1 VVAEV
6 KMLPRIVGDVMDG
19 LQSVREVVEALPRA
33 TGHVVRA
40 VRAAPGVS
48 DQDAALPPGLIIPVP
63 GRGEMFVRDT
73 HPQGGGERGTLLLL
87 HGWLAASD
95 TNWWQLYEPLRQ
107 AGWRVLAVDARGHGR
122 GLRPHGAFRF
132 DDCAEDCAA
141 LLQVLSPGPV
151 IVIGYSMGG
160 AIAQILA
167 YRHPELLR
175 GMVLV
180 ATAAEWRAAPQLR
193 AAWNLMSALQ
203 LGWRLTPRRAWS
215 QLMNLLYGG
224 SPPAWF
230 AGELARGAPWDIAE
244 AGREMGRFDARS
256 WLRDVRVPAV
266 VVATVHDVLV
276 PVSRQRTLARALGAP
291 VIAIEAGHLV
301 ALTNPRQL
309 NGALQ
314 GALEIVAPSRRRRRR
329 SIDKPVAPVTLR
341 RGDHGED
348 VAQAQRLLSAAGD
361 SCGQI
366 DGIFGP
372 ATAAAVSRFQRGRR
386 LRATG
391 QIDHNTWAALLGV
404 PRSRL
409 RAARAEAP
417 PENFAP
423 PELVVL

>member
-1 VVAEV
+1 
-6 KMLPRIVGDVMDG
+6 MMDAVQG
-19 LQSVREVVEALPRA
+19 LRETVEALPKA
-33 TGHVVRA
+33 AGHVVRA
-40 VRAAPGVS
+40 ARAAPRDSG
-48 DQDAALPPGLIIPVP
+48 QELPLPPGLIIPVP

-95 TNWWQLYEPLRQ
+95 TNWWQLYEPLRR

-122 GLRPHGAFRF
+122 GLRAHGAFRF

-141 LLQVLSPGPV
+141 LLQVLAPGPV
-151 IVIGYSMGG
+151 VVIGYSMGG

-167 YRHPELLR
+167 YRHPQLIR
-175 GMVLV
+175 GLVLV

-193 AAWNLMSALQ
+193 AAWNFMSALQ

-215 QLMNLLYGG
+215 QFVNLLYGG
-224 SPPAWF
+224 RAPHWL

-244 AGREMGRFDARS
+244 AGREMGRFDARH

-266 VVATVHDVLV
+266 VVATLHDVLV

-291 VIAIEAGHLV
+291 IIAVEAGHLV

-309 NGALQ
+309 NGAMQ
-314 GALEIVAPSRRRRRR
+314 GALEIVAPTRRSRRRGSDTTR
-329 SIDKPVAPVTLR
+329 SRHTLA
-341 RGDHGED
+341 RGDSGED
-348 VAQAQRLLSAAGD
+348 VAHAQRLLSAAGD

-372 ATAAAVSRFQRGRR
+372 ATTAAVSRFQKGKR
-386 LRATG
+386 LRVTG
-391 QIDHNTWAALLGV
+391 RIDQHTWDALQGV
-404 PRSRL
+404 PRSRA
-409 RAARAEAP
+409 RAARAEQP
-417 PENFAP
+417 PESFDP

>member
-1 VVAEV
+1 
-6 KMLPRIVGDVMDG
+6 MLPRILSDVTDG
-19 LQSVREVVEALPRA
+19 LQSLRELAEALPTA
-33 TGHVVRA
+33 AGHVIRVVRA
-40 VRAAPGVS
+40 SPATS
-48 DQDAALPPGLIIPVP
+48 DQDAPLPPGLSIPVP

-107 AGWRVLAVDARGHGR
+107 AGWRVLAVDARGHGK
-122 GLRPHGAFRF
+122 GLRPHGVFRF

-141 LLQVLSPGPV
+141 LLEVLSPGPV

-167 YRHPELLR
+167 YRHPEMLR
-175 GMVLV
+175 GLVLV

-215 QLMNLLYGG
+215 QFMNLLYGG
-224 SPPAWF
+224 SPPSWF

-244 AGREMGRFDARS
+244 AGREMGRFDARP

-291 VIAIEAGHLV
+291 VIDVDAGHLI
-301 ALTNPRQL
+301 ALTDPGQL

-314 GALEIVAPSRRRRRR
+314 GAIEIVAPARRRRRR
-329 SIDKPVAPVTLR
+329 SVDAPPAGATLK
-341 RGDHGED
+341 RGDQGED

-372 ATAAAVSRFQRGRR
+372 ATAAAVLRFQRANR
-386 LRATG
+386 LRPTG
-391 QIDHNTWAALLGV
+391 QVDRNTRAALLGV
-404 PRSRL
+404 PRSRR

-417 PENFAP
+417 PEDFAP